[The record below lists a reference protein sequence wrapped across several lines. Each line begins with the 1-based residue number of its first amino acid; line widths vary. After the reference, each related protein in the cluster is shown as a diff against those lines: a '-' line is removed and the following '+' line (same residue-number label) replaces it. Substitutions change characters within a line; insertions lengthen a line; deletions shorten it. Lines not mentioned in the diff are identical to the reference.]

1 VPCLQ
6 NSSMRFVTIT
16 VQEIYNNK
24 GICVL
29 IWITVKK
36 LAMIFATPNNI
47 PAYMLDKL
55 SFLLELLKERKQE
68 FESFAGNIKNKS
80 LRRTVLSLAL
90 ECNQYAHELLGQLET
105 MTGNVVAYEETKS
118 FQDNVLLSKEGD
130 ILHYCQ
136 ISEKKMIVAY
146 RIILN
151 EPVLNQNLRDLLRNQ
166 LNGLTCAFTQIK
178 LLNAS
183 LYRA

>member
-1 VPCLQ
+1 
-6 NSSMRFVTIT
+6 
-16 VQEIYNNK
+16 
-24 GICVL
+24 L

-55 SFLLELLKERKQE
+55 SLLLELLKERKQE
-68 FESFAGNIKNKS
+68 FESFAGKIKNKS
-80 LRRTVLSLAL
+80 LRRTVLSLAQ

-105 MTGNVVAYEETKS
+105 MTGKVEAYEETKS

-136 ISEKKMIVAY
+136 INEKKMIVAY

-151 EPVLNQNLRDLLRNQ
+151 EPVLNQNLRNLLRNQ